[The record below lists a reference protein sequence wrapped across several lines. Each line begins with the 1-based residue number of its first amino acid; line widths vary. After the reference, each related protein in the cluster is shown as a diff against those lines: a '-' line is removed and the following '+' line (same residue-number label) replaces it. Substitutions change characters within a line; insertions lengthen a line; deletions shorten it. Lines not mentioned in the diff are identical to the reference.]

1 MVKWGHTGQMHI
13 VPKTSASLLSQGPA
27 AGHLSFERWA
37 EDAPWKDRGSH
48 VASLMEQL
56 LQYVELDH
64 PVPFEMCKNGHDA
77 LLQVAEVTD
86 RDCYQALGGKRS
98 SSGKEATLAAPAL
111 VEIKPQRQAEVES
124 HDRGE
129 KYAVTGAAAFVRRE
143 AMPTEVASAPA
154 SRVDALMR
162 AKTLRSEKGVESAKA
177 SSDEVSHL
185 QLEAEHSPAT
195 PSVHGEDV
203 SMESMEPG
211 VFKGLRD
218 TPAFVVDVSV
228 FSYDLD
234 ALEVRLH
241 ELSKVTDLFAL
252 IEMPVTHRGHRKPL
266 VWARNKDTPRFHAFK
281 DRVLHVV
288 ADDHDFIKYLY
299 AHSSLPNDRQER
311 NTLLS
316 NGTARMQQMLQSL
329 LSSRHLKGREL
340 VVNFGH
346 ADEIPSA
353 RNMALVK
360 KCQPSALPI
369 DSGTWMPMGRFDRA
383 AHADGSLGGKQGF
396 PFTFSSSSFQEPS
409 KLMERSGG
417 GNRSYLLGGWQL
429 SAYAYPPHAL
439 LKQLTCASC
448 DGKGISQKS
457 VQMLQRGP
465 VGVREF
471 WQGLTMRA
479 SASSG
484 QGALL
489 QRSATL
495 DELRKEAPYR
505 EHPELLNMPNVMQ
518 CNPERFEAWY
528 GHYDRRLHVAPAD
541 MLRSDL

>member
-1 MVKWGHTGQMHI
+1 
-13 VPKTSASLLSQGPA
+13 L
-27 AGHLSFERWA
+27 E
-37 EDAPWKDRGSH
+37 
-48 VASLMEQL
+48 
-56 LQYVELDH
+56 YVELDH
-64 PVPFEMCKNGHDA
+64 PVPFQMCKKGHDA
-77 LLQVAEVTD
+77 LIQVAEVTD
-86 RDCYQALGGKRS
+86 RDCSQALGGTRS
-98 SSGKEATLAAPAL
+98 SSGKEATLASSAL
-111 VEIKPQRQAEVES
+111 EIKPQRRLHAEVES
-124 HDRGE
+124 HDRE
-129 KYAVTGAAAFVRRE
+129 KFAVTGNAAFVRRE
-143 AMPTEVASAPA
+143 AMPTEVANAPA
-154 SRVDALMR
+154 SRAEALMR
-162 AKTLRSEKGVESAKA
+162 KNEKGVESTKA
-177 SSDEVSHL
+177 PSDAASHL
-185 QLEAEHSPAT
+185 QLEAEHAPA
-195 PSVHGEDV
+195 HGERV
-203 SMESMEPG
+203 SKKSTEHG
-211 VFKGLRD
+211 VFKGLRNS
-218 TPAFVVDVSV
+218 PAFVVDVSV

-241 ELSKVTDLFAL
+241 ELSKVADLFAL
-252 IEMPVTHRGHRKPL
+252 IEMPVTDRGHRKPL

-281 DRVLHVV
+281 DRVLHIV

-299 AHSSLPNDRQER
+299 AHNSAPANAHNGRHEK
-311 NTLLS
+311 NTLLT
-316 NGTARMQQMLQSL
+316 NGTVKMQQMMHSL

-353 RNMALVK
+353 RNVALVK

-383 AHADGSLGGKQGF
+383 SHADGSLGGF

-409 KLMERSGG
+409 KLVERSGG

-439 LKQLTCASC
+439 LKQLTCSSC

-457 VQMLQRGP
+457 VQMLQKGP

-479 SASSG
+479 SPSFG
-484 QGALL
+484 HGALL
-489 QRSATL
+489 QRSATM

-518 CNPERFEAWY
+518 CNPKRYEAWH
-528 GHYDRRLHVAPAD
+528 GHYDRRLHVVPAD
-541 MLRSDL
+541 KRRSDL